1 MRAYDEQARIK
12 TKLFLYYSR
21 IGTNSRVFDKMPY
34 DRQEKQV
41 VKAANILC
49 ELGKMD
55 SLERAR
61 FIKSFIVQY
70 GDIHKL
76 NAKLL
81 QASIVN
87 DVDLVVEL
95 EKICKE

>member
-1 MRAYDEQARIK
+1 MKVYDEQARVK
-12 TKLFLYYSR
+12 AKLFLYYSK
-21 IGTNSRVFDKMPY
+21 IGTNARVFDKLPY
-34 DRQEKQV
+34 DRQETQV
-41 VKAANILC
+41 VKAANILH

-55 SLERAR
+55 SIERAR

-87 DVDLVVEL
+87 DADLVGEL
-95 EKICKE
+95 EKIYKD